1 MRKMRE
7 TIVEDKRI
15 FIGLEDSKRTWKVC
29 VRCDQMIIHETS
41 MPASYPVLQS
51 YLRNGYPGCVVMI
64 MYESGFSGFNLYEKL
79 TGDGFG
85 CVVTPAHTVRQAK
98 VARVKT
104 DRTDARLL
112 ARNLEA
118 GTYVVCRVPDRRQRE
133 DRQVSRTVSQLQRN
147 IVSVKNQIRR
157 FLEFHG
163 LDDDLPAGRWRDR
176 GYHTLDTS
184 SLPPSLRISL
194 EALLTLLSTLERL
207 HGDLKHELQELSR
220 HRRYQAGVAAKQSCP
235 GVGWLSAIRFTLE
248 WGPMARFSS
257 GDQLAS
263 FVGLTA
269 SEYSSGERTCR
280 GHITGQGS
288 SQVRSWLIQCAWRAI
303 RLDPVLQHKF
313 RAVWSSSG
321 SKKKAIVAVARK
333 LAVRL
338 HAVEVSGVPYVIGVE
353 R

>member
-1 MRKMRE
+1 MRKMRKS
-7 TIVEDKRI
+7 IVENKQI

-29 VRCDQMIIHETS
+29 VRCEGMIIHEAS
-41 MPASYPVLQS
+41 MPASYAVLQQ
-51 YLRNGYPGCVVMI
+51 YLHRGYPGCQLTV
-64 MYESGFSGFNLYEKL
+64 MYESGFSGFNLYDKL

-85 CVVTPAHTVRQAK
+85 CVVTPAHTVQQAK

-112 ARNLEA
+112 AHNLEA
-118 GTYVVCRVPDRRQRE
+118 GTYVVCRVPDRQQRE
-133 DRQVSRTVSQLQRN
+133 DRQVSRTVSQLQRK

-163 LDDDLPAGRWRDR
+163 LDEDLPAGRWRDR
-176 GYHTLDTS
+176 GYHELDTT
-184 SLPPSLRISL
+184 SLPHSLRVSL
-194 EALLTLLSTLERL
+194 DTLLTLLATLEQL
-207 HGDLKHELQELSR
+207 HGNLKKELRQLSQQP
-220 HRRYQAGVAAKQSCP
+220 RYQASVSAKASCP
-235 GVGWLSAIRFTLE
+235 GVGWLSATRFTLE
-248 WGPMARFSS
+248 WGAMDRFGS
-257 GDQLAS
+257 GEQLAS

-269 SEYSSGERTCR
+269 SEHSSGERTQR

-288 SQVRSWLIQCAWRAI
+288 SQVRAWLIQCAWRAI
-303 RLDPVLQHKF
+303 RLDPVLLHKF
-313 RAVWSSSG
+313 RSVWSSSG

-338 HAVEVSGVPYVIGVE
+338 RAIELSGAPYVIGVE